1 VGTNPPDQRT
11 QERRQLAVI
20 PDVNATT
27 VRVIVDREP
36 DFPKVCAK
44 CCALARRTLAV
55 ERVFTSFEEGSDGNY
70 WYHSVAAYR
79 VPFCEECVSRHRAE
93 RKPVPAWRRIRGA
106 LFDESGQGIAG
117 VIVLGIGI
125 WVASTIVQRPP
136 QRLAE
141 ILFASILP
149 VAACLVGGTL
159 WLSAW
164 SAARYLAVPEPTSV
178 TGAMDFSDIL
188 SESFE
193 PAWRTFRFRNA
204 DYARLFRE
212 ANVDRVWNPT
222 GAAAKAARR
231 KRQKWANLWGWVG
244 AILLGMLALWWLY
257 DTLIEPLLD
266 AQIG

>member
-1 VGTNPPDQRT
+1 MGSNPTDQRT
-11 QERRQLAVI
+11 EERRQLAVI
-20 PDVNATT
+20 PDVDATT

-36 DFPKVCAK
+36 VFPNVCAK
-44 CCALARRTLAV
+44 CSAPAPRTLAV
-55 ERVFTSFEEGSDGNY
+55 ERVFTIFEEGSDGNY
-70 WYHSVAAYR
+70 WVHSIAAYR
-79 VPFCEECVSRHRAE
+79 VPFCEECVSRHRTE
-93 RKPVPAWRRIRGA
+93 SKPVPAWRRIRGA
-106 LFDESGQGIAG
+106 LFDESGRGIAG
-117 VIVLGIGI
+117 VILLGIGI

-178 TGAMDFSDIL
+178 TGTMDFSDIL

-212 ANVDRVWNPT
+212 ANADRVWNPT
-222 GAAAKAARR
+222 GAAAKAARK
-231 KRQKWANLWGWVG
+231 KRERSENRWGLVAG
-244 AILLGMLALWWLY
+244 VAIVLLALWWLY
-257 DTLIEPLLD
+257 DKIR
-266 AQIG
+266 

>member
-1 VGTNPPDQRT
+1 MGRNPTDQRT

-20 PDVNATT
+20 PDGNATT

-36 DFPKVCAK
+36 VFPNVCAK

-55 ERVFTSFEEGSDGNY
+55 ERVFTTFEEGSDGNY
-70 WYHSVAAYR
+70 WVHSVAAYR
-79 VPFCEECVSRHRAE
+79 VPFCEECVSRHRSE
-93 RKPVPAWRRIRGA
+93 LITVPAWRRIRGA
-106 LFDESGQGIAG
+106 LFDESAQGIAG

-136 QRLAE
+136 QRLAG

-164 SAARYLAVPEPTSV
+164 SAARYLSVPEATSV

-188 SESFE
+188 SEKFE
-193 PAWRTFRFRNA
+193 PGWRSFRFRSRE
-204 DYARLFRE
+204 YAELFRE
-212 ANVDRVWNPT
+212 ANADRLWNPT
-222 GAAAKAARR
+222 GAAAKDAKR
-231 KRQKWANLWGWVG
+231 KRERSENRWGWVAG
-244 AILLGMLALWWLY
+244 VAFVLLVLWWLY
-257 DTLIEPLLD
+257 DKIK
-266 AQIG
+266 